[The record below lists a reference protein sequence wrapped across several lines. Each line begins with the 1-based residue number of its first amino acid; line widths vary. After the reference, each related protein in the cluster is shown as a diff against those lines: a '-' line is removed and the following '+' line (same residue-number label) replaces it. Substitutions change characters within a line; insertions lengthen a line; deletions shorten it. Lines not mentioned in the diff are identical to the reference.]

1 MLELM
6 ATCRISTAMH
16 HSQREKLPERGGK
29 TTPSACQSRPWGTLR
44 SGAGRGRSRCRWAA
58 LAPALPGR
66 TVGEAVCSEPDGLL
80 CEGVSLG
87 VLGIPL
93 GCSPSLQGAQH
104 PSGPN
109 HAIASHPAPRDCLLR
124 VCIPAAPLFLPLLSG
139 GLFISLS
146 IYFFYLF
153 LAVERLKSV
162 VPH

>member
-29 TTPSACQSRPWGTLR
+29 TTPSACQPRPWGMLR
-44 SGAGRGRSRCRWAA
+44 SRAGRGRSRCRWAA

-66 TVGEAVCSEPDGLL
+66 EAVCSEPDGLL

-93 GCSPSLQGAQH
+93 GCSPIAPGCSASLWTKPCH
-104 PSGPN
+104 
-109 HAIASHPAPRDCLLR
+109 
-124 VCIPAAPLFLPLLSG
+124 CIPPCSKGLSPQGLHPCCSPIPSPPFWGAIHLLV
-139 GLFISLS
+139 
-146 IYFFYLF
+146 YLF
-153 LAVERLKSV
+153 LLFI
-162 VPH
+162 PGG